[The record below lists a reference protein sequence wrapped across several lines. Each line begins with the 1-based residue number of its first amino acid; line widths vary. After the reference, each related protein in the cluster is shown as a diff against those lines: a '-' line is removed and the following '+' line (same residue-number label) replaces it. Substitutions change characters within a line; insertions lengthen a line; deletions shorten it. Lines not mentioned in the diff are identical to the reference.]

1 MAMAKAKE
9 KGVEEARDQLPQLLE
24 DAANGRATIITDHG
38 RPVAAL
44 VPIAAYRGSSKQK
57 SLLDLAGSG
66 RGLWGPN
73 STETLTKLR
82 DEWSR

>member
-1 MAMAKAKE
+1 MAKTRE
-9 KGVEEARDQLPQLLE
+9 KGAEEAQDQLPQLLK
-24 DAANGRATIITDHG
+24 DAASGRATVITDG
-38 RPVAAL
+38 GKPVAVL
-44 VPIAAYRGSSKQK
+44 VPFEAYRRGSGKQK
-57 SLLDLAGSG
+57 SLLPLKGSG